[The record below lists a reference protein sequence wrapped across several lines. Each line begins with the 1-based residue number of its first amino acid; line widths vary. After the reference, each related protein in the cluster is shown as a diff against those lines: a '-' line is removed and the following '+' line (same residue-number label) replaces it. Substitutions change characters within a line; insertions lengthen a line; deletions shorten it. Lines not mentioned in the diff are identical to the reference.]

1 MAYFLDATVHKW
13 LIENV
18 TPAQMRKATGR
29 DAAFVN
35 KRIAS
40 GSLTLNM
47 VTDLLHAFPC
57 PLVGPEDMPPPRGV
71 KIEPVAE
78 TEAEPDTAP
87 EPIPAEDKSLPAS
100 AQADVTPAPAAM
112 PGQAR
117 ADLPA
122 ALTTKPASP
131 PFPIMEKIKA
141 ARAPA
146 IVHGLTPDPDPGFSN
161 LADALPDG
169 VKLMILSASNQP
181 VHPQTQYCI
190 QTLID
195 IGKGKIVLGEPES
208 IYDLFMARN
217 RLADRFLQ
225 SKQDWSLWLDRD
237 VLVPCERPQ
246 WFKRQVPASRRWQ
259 NPMFASLNTVGRLAQ
274 HHVTDKTKKLVAGT
288 YYDRFGR
295 GVPMFAAGRSNADIQ
310 RGLNNQGPR
319 DAVISAGSYAGTGC
333 LLAHRQVYL
342 DIMEKLPMEQQ
353 AAADLRAAPWEGHS
367 FDFFGKIRY
376 QGDDVSFMERA
387 RLAGHQPFTDLAVC
401 CGHLGDY
408 GYSHEPVNAGAT

>member
-1 MAYFLDATVHKW
+1 MYFLDASVHKW

-29 DAAFVN
+29 DASFVN

-47 VTDLLHAFPC
+47 VTDLLHAFRC
-57 PLVGPEDMPPPRGV
+57 PLVGPDEIPPPRGV
-71 KIEPVAE
+71 KIEPVE
-78 TEAEPDTAP
+78 EPVVAP
-87 EPIPAEDKSLPAS
+87 EPIPADGESLVDTPDSPAPVAAS
-100 AQADVTPAPAAM
+100 APEQ
-112 PGQAR
+112 
-117 ADLPA
+117 LPP

-131 PFPIMEKIKA
+131 PFPIMEKIKS
-141 ARAPA
+141 ARAPS
-146 IVHGLTPDPDPGFSN
+146 VMHGLPPEPEPGFSN

-169 VKLMILSASNQP
+169 VKLMILIASNQP

-225 SKQDWSLWLDRD
+225 SKLDWSLWLDRD

-246 WFKRQVPASRRWQ
+246 WFKRHVPAARRWQ
-259 NPMFASLNTVGRLAQ
+259 NPMFSSLNTVGRLAQ

-295 GVPMFAAGRSNADIQ
+295 GVPMFAAGRSNADTQ

-342 DIMEKLPMEQQ
+342 DIMEKVPMEQQ